1 MQGATQEFSRQ
12 LFPAVGTAGPG
23 RGNLPLELLT
33 CWYSRTG
40 VPLGLLRNA
49 LQVLE
54 VLVRPEVLQ
63 SLLPTQHSGE
73 CALMLAGQKGHFPKA
88 LLVRMFRDMIP
99 CWYLQPHLWHRRQ
112 IWKRD
117 DDAEKEKGA
126 KSSIGAAHR
135 VCIVCPWTN
144 TAHGAAP
151 VITLSLCAPCLSVGG
166 TFSRWAFLGRRWLW
180 IRCQA
185 QSVPYFRCS
194 HFPTSSSSPCC
205 SLGCPGSIAS
215 TPLHTCLVTF
225 SVLCPNVSCIAP
237 RHSFDAIT

>member
-1 MQGATQEFSRQ
+1 MQGATQEFSWQ

-33 CWYSRTG
+33 CWYSRTR

-99 CWYLQPHLWHRRQ
+99 CWYLQLHLWHRRQ

-117 DDAEKEKGA
+117 DDAEKEKGC
-126 KSSIGAAHR
+126 KIQHRGSSQSMH
-135 VCIVCPWTN
+135 C
-144 TAHGAAP
+144 
-151 VITLSLCAPCLSVGG
+151 LSLNKHG
-166 TFSRWAFLGRRWLW
+166 SR
-180 IRCQA
+180 
-185 QSVPYFRCS
+185 
-194 HFPTSSSSPCC
+194 SSPCDNTQPLC
-205 SLGCPGSIAS
+205 SLPFCRRHFLQMSILGQTLALDSLPS
-215 TPLHTCLVTF
+215 TKCAVFQMLSLPHK
-225 SVLCPNVSCIAP
+225 
-237 RHSFDAIT
+237 